1 VILCELC
8 VLFCP
13 VSCFASNSYNNIPKL
28 IIKRVSTARDGRD
41 TADTME
47 RFAAATA
54 LNQKYDIDHAQLI
67 GRGKL
72 SVVHRARR

>member
-1 VILCELC
+1 MVATEKTSKPWEPSPYC
-8 VLFCP
+8 
-13 VSCFASNSYNNIPKL
+13 KT
-28 IIKRVSTARDGRD
+28 RVNGPGRRD

>member
-1 VILCELC
+1 
-8 VLFCP
+8 
-13 VSCFASNSYNNIPKL
+13 
-28 IIKRVSTARDGRD
+28 
-41 TADTME
+41 ME